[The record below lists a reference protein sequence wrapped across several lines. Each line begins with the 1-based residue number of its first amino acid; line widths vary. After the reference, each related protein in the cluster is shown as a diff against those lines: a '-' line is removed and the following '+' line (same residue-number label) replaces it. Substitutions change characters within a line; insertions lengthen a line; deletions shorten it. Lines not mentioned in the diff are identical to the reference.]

1 MTILGSI
8 LQVQSSRLKFELLQ
22 NEAVSAE
29 VQERTV
35 CCALFGDSGPVS
47 NEVDVKLDSTS
58 GSLDDRRRTVE
69 LVLNGSAPGLLT
81 LKVFA
86 ESDSLNPLAT
96 KPVTNNTL
104 IEQDN
109 W

>member
-35 CCALFGDSGPVS
+35 RCALFSDSGPVS
-47 NEVDVKLDSTS
+47 NEIEVKLDSTS
-58 GSLDDRRRTVE
+58 GLPEDRRKIVE
-69 LVLNGSAPGLLT
+69 LILNGSAPGLLT

-86 ESDSLNPLAT
+86 EGDSLNPLAT